1 MEDIFVAK
9 INTNGEP
16 QWHAILGA
24 GGGNQGN
31 DIVLD
36 NGDLYI
42 AGFSHAAWGNMI
54 LPKPASDSGQDVSV
68 LKIDTDGN
76 FLWHAMAGGYVGD
89 IGNGITADGSG
100 NVYTTGYSFLP
111 WLCVDPPLH
120 EHSGNPTPFNYG
132 IYHTD
137 IFVAK
142 IDPAASAIDPNVDS
156 DGDTVPD
163 FCDPCAIDADK
174 IEPGIC
180 GCGIADTD
188 SDGDLTLDCND
199 QCDQDPLKTEPG
211 VCGCGVADTDTDL
224 DGTADCIDGCP
235 SDINKTDAGV
245 CGCGVSDIDTDGDGV
260 ADCIDLCPGDTG
272 KVDPGVCGCG
282 VADTDSDGDGTFACH
297 EQCDEDPLKTEPGV
311 CGCGVADT
319 DTDGDLTLDCNDQCD
334 QDPLKTEPGACGCG
348 VLDTDGD
355 GDGTADC
362 IDGCPADFNKTA
374 PGVCGC
380 GVADTDSDGDGVADC
395 VDDCPN
401 DPANNCGGDS
411 LGPVVTIFPPAPV
424 PIDAQSF
431 PILADVDDTGTGG
444 SNIAE
449 AVCSFDGVESAMVA
463 EDQAFDSPLEGVL
476 ASVPLPLSGV
486 GVYRL
491 CVTGWDQ
498 PGNTGESCVFIP
510 VYDPNGGFV
519 TGGGWI
525 RSPEGAYVA
534 EPALVGKANFGFVS
548 KYKKKEN
555 FPTGSTEFF
564 FKAGNLNFHSNLYDW
579 LVVAGAKAMYKGVGT
594 INGEGEYKFMLTAR
608 DGELTNNGESDAFRI
623 RIWEEDSQGAE
634 TVIYDNQW
642 YEAEDADA
650 TTVVEG
656 GSIVIHKKK

>member
-1 MEDIFVAK
+1 
-9 INTNGEP
+9 
-16 QWHAILGA
+16 
-24 GGGNQGN
+24 
-31 DIVLD
+31 
-36 NGDLYI
+36 
-42 AGFSHAAWGNMI
+42 
-54 LPKPASDSGQDVSV
+54 
-68 LKIDTDGN
+68 
-76 FLWHAMAGGYVGD
+76 
-89 IGNGITADGSG
+89 
-100 NVYTTGYSFLP
+100 
-111 WLCVDPPLH
+111 
-120 EHSGNPTPFNYG
+120 
-132 IYHTD
+132 
-137 IFVAK
+137 
-142 IDPAASAIDPNVDS
+142 
-156 DGDTVPD
+156 
-163 FCDPCAIDADK
+163 
-174 IEPGIC
+174 
-180 GCGIADTD
+180 
-188 SDGDLTLDCND
+188 
-199 QCDQDPLKTEPG
+199 
-211 VCGCGVADTDTDL
+211 
-224 DGTADCIDGCP
+224 
-235 SDINKTDAGV
+235 
-245 CGCGVSDIDTDGDGV
+245 
-260 ADCIDLCPGDTG
+260 
-272 KVDPGVCGCG
+272 
-282 VADTDSDGDGTFACH
+282 
-297 EQCDEDPLKTEPGV
+297 
-311 CGCGVADT
+311 
-319 DTDGDLTLDCNDQCD
+319 
-334 QDPLKTEPGACGCG
+334 
-348 VLDTDGD
+348 
-355 GDGTADC
+355 
-362 IDGCPADFNKTA
+362 
-374 PGVCGC
+374 
-380 GVADTDSDGDGVADC
+380 
-395 VDDCPN
+395 
-401 DPANNCGGDS
+401 
-411 LGPVVTIFPPAPV
+411 VVTIFPPAPV